1 MTVASD
7 AAAKRRPRSAV
18 VFVLAALLF
27 ALLGMPVQAADTDKP
42 LDEDE
47 GWLLLVVDNATS
59 AHALRLD
66 GPSVFG
72 DRVRGL
78 GQGRNVSLLRAR
90 AGKYRW
96 SSVTAGR
103 LQWNLRRGTDREFS
117 VEAGKINYPG
127 NFLLESRGGLVGTF
141 YRSNR
146 ALQAMMAMDSIFPGV
161 RGKYPWRHDVGSP
174 DPFPE
179 FAGGRFTPDK
189 TAALMAS
196 ADADAKKIRAGQV
209 DQHFSDVF
217 SELYAPPRTLWPRLN
232 PSGKLL
238 AYKERIDGGEVAVV
252 VDLASGER
260 IELLGVSGQVAQ
272 LLWAGER
279 SIYVQ
284 MSVDANLL
292 LAGAKGKTVKVA
304 MSQQDGVEL
313 IRLGEGRLDA
323 RQLSR
328 VRLPGAVAVLDPLIQ
343 DDKRGL
349 LLRADDKGGDV
360 HLFAF
365 DETSKN
371 YEVKEFR
378 TEKRLDK
385 GLEKSVALFVNQSG
399 ALRAALVSNEDGNLA
414 LAVRDA
420 EGKWQQRPPLPE
432 NIYFDAVALSPDG
445 SHVVV
450 LTDSGRE
457 QVEMVKLNLDTG
469 ALGETLLA
477 EPGADLTGALQRSRD
492 GAVVGAQFFRNGS
505 LQTVRLP
512 GYQSLLP
519 DAVAAKLPNYT
530 LVDVDSSFDEQR
542 VALVAVSETDPGSY
556 YLYDRGQ
563 RTLEKLFDLKDPFTH
578 TKVSDSR
585 AFSVKTRDGL
595 DVQGFLTLPAAT
607 AGARLPL
614 LVMPHGGP
622 IGVSDR
628 RYFDASVQ
636 MFANSGFAVLRVN
649 YRGSGGA
656 GKAFAEAGRGKWGR
670 EIEADIDLALEH
682 ALKNFPL
689 DRERVAL
696 WGASYGGYSTL
707 MNLIDRPEKYRCGVA
722 VAPVTD
728 LALMFSS
735 SDWARSE
742 DAVKEM
748 KRIVGD
754 PETQM
759 DELRRYSP
767 VYQYERLKKPLLLI
781 HGTEDKRVSFE
792 HSWRLR
798 QLLAETGRAPALLPL
813 PGADHSVSRLADTLA
828 MHAAS
833 DAFLR
838 ECTAPAAAPAP

>member
-1 MTVASD
+1 MTLL
-7 AAAKRRPRSAV
+7 
-18 VFVLAALLF
+18 FVLLCLPA
-27 ALLGMPVQAADTDKP
+27 QAADTDKP

-47 GWLLLVVDNATS
+47 GWLLLVVDNGSTAQS
-59 AHALRLD
+59 LHLD

-72 DRVRGL
+72 DRVKGL
-78 GQGRNVSLLRAR
+78 IQGRSVSLLRAR

-117 VEAGKINYPG
+117 VEAGKVNYPG
-127 NFLLESRGGLVGTF
+127 NFVLEGRGGLVGMF

-146 ALQAMMAMDSIFPGV
+146 ALQAMMAMDSVFPGV
-161 RGKYPWRHDVGSP
+161 RGKYPWRQDLGSP

-179 FAGGRFTPDK
+179 FASGRFAPDK
-189 TAALMAS
+189 TAALMAA

-217 SELYAPPRTLWPRLN
+217 SELYAPPRAQWPRLN
-232 PSGKLL
+232 PSGNLL
-238 AYKERIDGGEVAVV
+238 AYKERVDGGEVAVV
-252 VDLASGER
+252 VDLVSGER
-260 IELLGVSGQVAQ
+260 VELLGVTGQVAQ

-279 SIYVQ
+279 AIYVRMAVDINQ
-284 MSVDANLL
+284 M
-292 LAGAKGKTVKVA
+292 LAGVKGKTLKVP
-304 MSQQDGVEL
+304 MSQQNGVEL
-313 IRLGEGRLDA
+313 IRLGEGKLDSG
-323 RQLSR
+323 RLSR
-328 VRLPGAVAVLDPLIQ
+328 VRIPGSVAVLNPLLY

-349 LLRADDKGGDV
+349 LLRADSEGEV
-360 HLFAF
+360 HVFAF
-365 DETSKN
+365 DETSKS

-378 TEKRLDK
+378 NDKRLDK
-385 GLEKSVALFVNQSG
+385 GLEKVVAMFVDASG
-399 ALRAALVSNEDGNLA
+399 NLRAALVGTEGGDLA

-432 NIYFDAVALSPDG
+432 NIYFDAVALSQDG
-445 SHVVV
+445 SHVIV

-457 QVEMVKLNLDTG
+457 QVEMVKLNLDSG
-469 ALGETLLA
+469 ALGETILA

-505 LQTVRLP
+505 LQTRRLP

-519 DAVAAKLPNYT
+519 EAIAAKLPNYT
-530 LVDVDSSFDEQR
+530 LVDVDSSFDERR
-542 VALVAVSETDPGSY
+542 VVLIAASETDPGSY

-563 RTLEKLFDLKDPFTH
+563 RTLEKLFDFKDPFKH
-578 TKVSDSR
+578 TKVSDSKV
-585 AFSVKTRDGL
+585 FSVRTGDGL
-595 DVQGFLTLPAAT
+595 DVQGFLTLPQAA
-607 AGARLPL
+607 AGARSPL
-614 LVMPHGGP
+614 VVMPHGGP
-622 IGVSDR
+622 IGVSDQ

-636 MFANSGFAVLRVN
+636 MLANSGFAVLRVN

-656 GKAFAEAGRGKWGR
+656 GKAFADAGHGKWGR

-689 DRERVAL
+689 DRERIAL

-754 PETQM
+754 PDTQM
-759 DELRRYSP
+759 AELRQYSP

-781 HGTEDKRVSFE
+781 HGTEDRRVSFE

-798 QLLAETGRAPALLPL
+798 QLLAAAGRAPALLPL

-838 ECTAPAAAPAP
+838 ECTAPAAAAAP